1 MAKFSKREFY
11 EHCGVSK
18 SYFYQY
24 VKRGKLHVGAD
35 GLIDTALPMNQEFMD
50 SRVKNK
56 KTAPAPTP
64 APQPAA
70 PVEPA
75 FVPAPPKSKPKK
87 MTLKEKKELLRLEK
101 EVEIEAQAATH
112 KFNLDKAI
120 KEAELE
126 KKEQE
131 IELNKLKIA
140 KLSGEVIPTDLVKV
154 IFAQHFKSVTTAFH
168 QGCDN
173 FIMTIA
179 KVTGMKRAE
188 MATMRG
194 ELIEI
199 VNHAVT
205 DGIDESRQSLKHIVG
220 EYKEKRGVGEK
231 K

>member
-35 GLIDTALPMNQEFMD
+35 NLIDTALPMNQEFMD

-56 KTAPAPTP
+56 KTAPPPVPVPVATP
-64 APQPAA
+64 E
-70 PVEPA
+70 PV
-75 FVPAPPKSKPKK
+75 FVPAPPKGKVRKL
-87 MTLKEKKELLRLEK
+87 TLNEKKDLLRLEK

-140 KLSGEVIPTDLVKV
+140 KLSGEVVPTELVKV

-188 MATMRG
+188 MSAMRG

-199 VNHAVT
+199 VNMAVG
-205 DGIDESRQSLKHIVG
+205 DGIEESKNSLKHIVG

-231 K
+231 R

>member
-35 GLIDTALPMNQEFMD
+35 NLIDTALPMNQDFMD

-56 KTAPAPTP
+56 KTAPAPP
-64 APQPAA
+64 PQPAPVA
-70 PVEPA
+70 PVEPV
-75 FVPAPPKSKPKK
+75 FVPSPPKGKPRKL
-87 MTLKEKKELLRLEK
+87 TLAERKQNLKLEK
-101 EVEIEAQAATH
+101 EVEIEAAAATQ
-112 KFNLDKAI
+112 KYNLDRSI

-140 KLSGEVIPTDLVKV
+140 KLSGEVIPTSLVKV

-179 KVTGMKRAE
+179 KVTGMKRSE
-188 MATMRG
+188 MAAMRG

-199 VNHAVT
+199 VNHAVG
-205 DGIDESRQSLKHIVG
+205 DGIEESKQSLKHIVG